1 MKIVN
6 PIYDNAFKYLM
17 DNQAIAKIVL
27 SIILDTKV
35 ISLESKPQ
43 ETLLA
48 VEEGISVSRFD
59 F

>member
-17 DNQAIAKIVL
+17 DNEQIAKLVL

-35 ISLESKPQ
+35 LTLQSKPQ
-43 ETLLA
+43 ETHLLLGNINVA
-48 VEEGISVSRFD
+48 RYS
-59 F
+59 